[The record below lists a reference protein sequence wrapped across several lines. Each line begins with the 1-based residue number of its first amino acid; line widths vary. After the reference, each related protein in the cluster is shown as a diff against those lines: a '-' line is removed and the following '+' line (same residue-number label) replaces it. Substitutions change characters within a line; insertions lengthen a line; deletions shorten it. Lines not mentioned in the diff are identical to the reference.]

1 MIQLSLLNQIFVVLI
16 DLIGIWLAIL
26 VYRNNPKGKLNK
38 IFLWMVVYMF
48 GWVNFAY
55 LARLIGENNPSLA
68 TIFLRIAWFVTPLLF
83 LFLYFLVIY
92 LLEQEKKY
100 SLLNKLCILLGGLLA
115 FTTSFTNLI
124 IKGVE
129 SIDGDLT
136 IIYGKGMWPFL
147 GIISFL
153 IVATLYP
160 LIKTYV
166 RSKTEKKFKIEYFLA
181 GIFIFYLANI
191 AFNITFPIF
200 FKIVRFYWIGDYSS
214 IILLGF
220 TAYAIV
226 KRELFGIKVVLTELL
241 VGVIAILL
249 LVQALGS
256 ETLFEYIWKGSLF
269 VVFLVFGYMLIRS
282 VLREIKLREALQQA
296 YAKLQ
301 VLDKAKSEFISIASH
316 QLRTPLTAIKG
327 YISMI
332 IEGSYGKMP
341 EKAQRP
347 VENVYKSA
355 ERLINLVNDLLSV
368 SRLEAGKIK
377 VELEKTCIEDLI
389 LGIIEELKI
398 KADKK
403 KIYLKFQKP
412 LRALPKIIID
422 PDKIRQVILNIIDN
436 AIRYTI
442 TGGITIEV
450 EVKTGKLRII
460 ISDTGEGMT
469 REEISNMFESFSR
482 GAAGGRLWTEGS
494 GLGLYIARR
503 FVEMHHGKVWVESQG
518 KGKGSTFYIE
528 LPRKPGSNE
537 NFNKFMKAV

>member
-1 MIQLSLLNQIFVVLI
+1 MIQFPLLNQILVVII
-16 DLIGIWLAIL
+16 DLIAIWLAIL

-48 GWVNFAY
+48 GWVNFTY
-55 LARLIGENNPSLA
+55 LSRLIGINQPSLA
-68 TIFLRIAWFVTPLLF
+68 PLFLKVAWFVSPLLF

-92 LLEQEKKY
+92 LLDQEKKY
-100 SLLNKLCILLGGLLA
+100 RFLNKICILVAGLASL
-115 FTTSFTNLI
+115 TTGFTNLVI
-124 IKGVE
+124 GGVKF
-129 SIDGDLT
+129 INGDLT
-136 IIYGKGMWPFL
+136 IIYGGAMWPFL
-147 GIISFL
+147 GVITFFII
-153 IVATLYP
+153 ATLYP
-160 LIKTYV
+160 LMKTYV
-166 RSKTEKKFKIEYFLA
+166 RSSTEKKLKIQYFLV

-191 AFNITFPIF
+191 IFNVVFPIL
-200 FKIVRFYWIGDYSS
+200 FKIVRFYYIGDYSA
-214 IILLGF
+214 IFLLGL

-226 KRELFGIKVVLTELL
+226 KRELFGIKVVLTELF

-256 ETLFEYIWKGSLF
+256 ATIFEYIWKGGLF

-377 VELEKTCIEDLI
+377 VEPKKTCIEDLI

-398 KADKK
+398 KADAK